1 MAYGFHIRQLLS
13 TAALLMK
20 EPRSP
25 APIRNRVRLLPTV
38 LGFVVAL
45 CAVSAVYPQDE
56 STRIYGPEDQAVPTP
71 EFVGTIGEQDASAL
85 QEITNYRTAVN
96 AAAWT
101 GLQATGTLTDILG
114 NTDQATLTI
123 LGSDNYRLDV
133 TTPIG
138 QRSTRISGPSGASLG
153 DDGKTFYMPP
163 ITARGGLVAFPLL
176 LVSTFPDPTATIV
189 DRGHVQLDGRLL
201 QRITLEEEVFP
212 TQSAPSSNDLSVTDL
227 YFDPSS
233 HLLIKSA
240 SFVQIDSANRAR
252 YLIVVTYGDYQAF
265 SGVLVPLSLTETMNG
280 QIQWTLQLN
289 APSAPPASV
298 DSSYF
303 DF

>member
-1 MAYGFHIRQLLS
+1 
-13 TAALLMK
+13 
-20 EPRSP
+20 
-25 APIRNRVRLLPTV
+25 
-38 LGFVVAL
+38 
-45 CAVSAVYPQDE
+45 
-56 STRIYGPEDQAVPTP
+56 
-71 EFVGTIGEQDASAL
+71 VGTIGEQDASAL
-85 QEITNYRTAVN
+85 QEITNYRTTVN

-163 ITARGGLVAFPLL
+163 VTARGGLVAFPLL

-189 DRGHVQLDGRLL
+189 DRGQVQLDGRSLH
-201 QRITLEEEVFP
+201 RITIEEEVFP
-212 TQSAPSSNDLSVTDL
+212 AQSALSPDDLNVTDL

-240 SFVQIDSANRAR
+240 SFVQIDSSNRAR
-252 YLIVVTYGDYQAF
+252 YLIVVTYGNYQAF
-265 SGVLVPLSLTETMNG
+265 NGSLVPLDLAETMNG
-280 QIQWTLQLN
+280 QIQWILQLN
-289 APSAPPASV
+289 TPSAPPASV

-303 DF
+303 EF